1 MTALK
6 RLYIL
11 HKLPTPYN
19 DDLFRALHAEP
30 DVQLQV
36 FHLWRGSG
44 RRPWKTE
51 LATGY
56 PNYFMNTRFGIDWK
70 TLKTAWADTESMFM
84 IGDWAHVPTIAL
96 FLTRF
101 ARNAPVALWTDTPQ
115 EQLRRP
121 FLKRVLRAN
130 FLQWLLK
137 RVDVIF
143 GSGQPAKRALVGL
156 GAPSEKIVDLQFAV
170 DLERPEQAGQ
180 NQEVYEQ
187 AKTLRQSV
195 GCDQNGIVFCMSG
208 TIDLDKK
215 AQDLGLRAF
224 AKCYQRTVR
233 PIGLLVA
240 GAGPDISQLEAL
252 AKELGITES
261 INLLGWR
268 EPEQMDAVYT
278 AMDVLLHPAHYDP
291 FPLVVIEAMSYAKP
305 VIGTSTSGTVEERVK
320 GGVNGFAVP
329 PQDIDAMHFAMMR
342 FIEDPILLES
352 ANLAARKT
360 AEAWPM
366 SRSVNIIK
374 QALSL

>member
-1 MTALK
+1 M
-6 RLYIL
+6 
-11 HKLPTPYN
+11 
-19 DDLFRALHAEP
+19 
-30 DVQLQV
+30 
-36 FHLWRGSG
+36 
-44 RRPWKTE
+44 
-51 LATGY
+51 ATGY